1 MANDEIFKGLYDY
14 TIIGKAAE
22 VKDLTQKGLDAGL
35 EPIDLLYKALI
46 PALQEVGRRFEIGD
60 YFVPEMLLSAKAMQ
74 SALMLLKPLLA
85 AKGQKTLGKIVMG
98 TVKGDVH
105 DIGKNLCNIMLEG
118 AGFEVYDLG
127 VNTTPEKFIAAVQ
140 QHQPD
145 IVGFSAF
152 LTTTMPMFKV
162 TIAALEKAG
171 LRDKVKV
178 MVGGA
183 PVTDE
188 YAKLSG
194 ADYYC
199 PDASSTA
206 RKAKEI
212 VGVNGDAPK
221 GALVDAVSALENMM
235 DIVEPESD
243 KPEDAGKT
251 DKADDTKDEQRRR
264 V

>member
-1 MANDEIFKGLYDY
+1 MTNEEILKGMYDN
-14 TIIGKAAE
+14 TIIGKAAD
-22 VKDLTQKGLDAGL
+22 VKSLTEQGIAADINPLDM
-35 EPIDLLYKALI
+35 LYKGLI

-60 YFVPEMLLSAKAMQ
+60 FFVPEMLLSAKAMQ
-74 SALMLLKPLLA
+74 GALVLLKPLLA
-85 AKGQKTLGKIVMG
+85 AKGEKTLGKVVMG

-127 VNTTPEKFIAAVQ
+127 VNTSPEKFVAAVQ
-140 QHQPD
+140 ERQAD

-162 TIAALEKAG
+162 NIAALEKAG
-171 LRDKVKV
+171 LRSKVKV

-183 PVTDE
+183 PVTAE
-188 YAKLSG
+188 YAKLAG

-212 VGVNGDAPK
+212 VGAAGDAPQ
-221 GALVDAVSALENMM
+221 GALSDAVTAVEKLMSV
-235 DIVEPESD
+235 VEPESS
-243 KPEDAGKT
+243 KP
-251 DKADDTKDEQRRR
+251 
-264 V
+264 

>member
-1 MANDEIFKGLYDY
+1 MTQEEILKSLYDN
-14 TIIGKAAE
+14 TILGKAPI
-22 VKDLTQKGLDAGL
+22 VKDLTNQGLEAGLD
-35 EPIDLLYKALI
+35 PVHMLYKALI

-60 YFVPEMLLSAKAMQ
+60 FFVPEMLLSAKAMQ
-74 SALMLLKPLLA
+74 GALVILRPLLA
-85 AKGQKTLGKIVMG
+85 AKGEKTLGKVVMG

-118 AGFEVYDLG
+118 AGFEVIDLG
-127 VNTTPEKFIAAVQ
+127 VNTPPDKFVAAVQ

-162 TIAALEKAG
+162 NIEALKKAG

-183 PVTDE
+183 PVNAH
-188 YAKLSG
+188 YAEISG

-199 PDASSTA
+199 PDASATA

-212 VGVNGDAPK
+212 VGTSGDAPTEML
-221 GALVDAVSALENMM
+221 AEAVTAVEQMM
-235 DIVEPESD
+235 SKAEPEDS
-243 KPEDAGKT
+243 K
-251 DKADDTKDEQRRR
+251 Q
-264 V
+264 